1 MAKIIFS
8 NGSEIRGT
16 IGGNTY
22 SRNASGAYVRG
33 YVKPVNKNTAK
44 QQSVRNVFASV
55 AQGWR
60 SLSAANRQT
69 YADMCQFYPKTDSVG
84 NVVIPTPSQLFARIN
99 GGLYQ
104 NGVLANGTFLT
115 TCPAPVSMLNP
126 LSLSPEYDSGTNDF
140 TAAVEFEP
148 SNFTV
153 PANSILRLEA
163 TPSISA
169 GIKSVPK
176 KTFSRIAT
184 LVTGDN
190 TSTEDIKS
198 AYEAVYGSINTQMN
212 FYIKATLIN
221 TQTGQTSVSLVAP
234 VAFV

>member
-44 QQSVRNVFASV
+44 QQSVRNAFATI

-60 SLSAANRQT
+60 SLTAANRQT
-69 YADMCQFYPKTDSVG
+69 YADMCQFYPRTDSVG
-84 NVVIPTPSQLFARIN
+84 NVVIPTPSQLFSRIN
-99 GGLYQ
+99 GALYQ
-104 NGVLANGTFLT
+104 NGVLPSGVPLT
-115 TCPAPVSMLNP
+115 TCPAPVSLSNP
-126 LSLSPEYDSGTNDF
+126 ISFEPTYDSGTNDF
-140 TAAVEFEP
+140 FGKVEFLP
-148 SNFTV
+148 GTYTV
-153 PANSILRLEA
+153 QANTIVRVEA

-176 KTFSRIAT
+176 KTFSRIHT
-184 LVTGDN
+184 FTTGNN
-190 TSTEDIKS
+190 TSTVDLKS
-198 AYEAVYGSINTQMN
+198 AYEAVYGSINMSMN
-212 FYIKATLIN
+212 FYLKVTVISTE
-221 TQTGQTSVSLVAP
+221 TGQSSTSLISV
-234 VAFV
+234 VAFI